1 MVRGKKN
8 YLPPSYL
15 IMGYGF
21 LFKLD
26 ETSVFRHAGERRVK
40 IQEES
45 QKEEAEAQEEG
56 ETLGRS
62 GSESSSDEEDD
73 QKSDSKLSE
82 NKEGGH
88 QEKSK
93 QEEKSD
99 LGEWEERLSE
109 HSEGEESTEE
119 EEEDGGGELQHE
131 NQVEG
136 GQQEG
141 TTTNEDL
148 LEDVD
153 FNETTDMLSLSHIN
167 REMKKKKKE
176 PGTGSVCEAVSSS
189 PGLESEGVKDKEKPP
204 ASTVSQQP
212 LPLTRAQKSK
222 QKKMRKYKDQ
232 DDEERELR
240 MKLLGSVPQPREDK
254 SKKGKKGNP
263 KYEATKGIQ
272 KGKGR
277 GGGQLQKG
285 RQEMCHPLVNSGMPV
300 APPGDVAT
308 LTEVEQEDKVGE
320 DPEQE
325 AQGVQ
330 DGEDLL
336 ASLTGQ
342 PHVDDLLMFSI
353 PVCAPYTALSN
364 YKYKVKL
371 TPGTQKKGKGNTHY
385 FCL

>member
-1 MVRGKKN
+1 
-8 YLPPSYL
+8 
-15 IMGYGF
+15 
-21 LFKLD
+21 
-26 ETSVFRHAGERRVK
+26 
-40 IQEES
+40 
-45 QKEEAEAQEEG
+45 
-56 ETLGRS
+56 
-62 GSESSSDEEDD
+62 
-73 QKSDSKLSE
+73 
-82 NKEGGH
+82 
-88 QEKSK
+88 
-93 QEEKSD
+93 
-99 LGEWEERLSE
+99 
-109 HSEGEESTEE
+109 
-119 EEEDGGGELQHE
+119 
-131 NQVEG
+131 
-136 GQQEG
+136 
-141 TTTNEDL
+141 
-148 LEDVD
+148 
-153 FNETTDMLSLSHIN
+153 
-167 REMKKKKKE
+167 MKKKKKE

-308 LTEVEQEDKVGE
+308 LTEVGE

-371 TPGTQKKGKGNTHY
+371 TPGTQKKGKGDPQSPHYMGSSGVSLATSLGYEATVFWPAQPCLDLEQAATISERSSLFFFFTFLTHIIECLFIIAKTIWVHCNTYKCPETSAFLALFHFRTCNHQEY
-385 FCL
+385 LLN